1 MIGRL
6 LNGPDDAVRLYWELI
21 AREESAGGR
30 DPFLIKGMVP
40 ADACGSCGHDQ
51 HHEVPA
57 KRGHGWV
64 DRCRRCGFLWQS
76 SIEYI
81 MRGAIRISSRPHEL
95 ERRLVELGD
104 LERAIDQLPPAD
116 EFLYGLYLLTDR
128 SYAYVAK
135 LATSVARVRPDR
147 WRSPPGGFTE
157 NRVRGAVGR
166 ARQTLRRSLAARGLM
181 ARTVPVLMQDGGQE
195 SVEAVEPLPLNVVIP
210 ADPASWAGVL
220 QDLEISPESLVS
232 RLRQSP
238 LTRLSRGK
246 TTALGTVYR
255 EVPL

>member
-1 MIGRL
+1 MSSRL
-6 LNGPDDAVRLYWELI
+6 LKGPDDAVRLYWELI

-40 ADACGSCGHDQ
+40 AAACGSCGHDR

-57 KRGHGWV
+57 KRGHGWI

-135 LATSVARVRPDR
+135 LATSVARIRPDR
-147 WRSPPGGFTE
+147 WRSPPGGFSE
-157 NRVRGAVGR
+157 KRVRGAVGR
-166 ARQTLRRSLAARGLM
+166 ARKTLRESLAARGLM
-181 ARTVPVLMQDGGQE
+181 ARTVPVLMLSGGRE
-195 SVEAVEPLPLNVVIP
+195 SIDALEPLPVNVTVP
-210 ADPASWAGVL
+210 ADPQSWVGLL
-220 QDLEISPESLVS
+220 QDYVLERQPIDGRTLLYLGAS
-232 RLRQSP
+232 RE
-238 LTRLSRGK
+238 
-246 TTALGTVYR
+246 LGTVYR
-255 EVPL
+255 EIPL